1 MLLPQLQALLTGF
14 KAEANP
20 RELTLE
26 KRHAYANGQA
36 ITADLKYY
44 RGLMPVEE
52 DKAKFLKVVRTG
64 DKIGPAL
71 DRFVAGVLALD
82 PEWAIKCSDSDVTS
96 DLLGTPLEAEASAED
111 KQLAAELNAL
121 EDTLTTWD
129 RSVRLHQ
136 KMRELY
142 RISLW
147 AEKSYARLYIPDSEK
162 DNEKVQGRSFATV
175 AEALT
180 VVYLN
185 ILDPRVAGSVESEH
199 GDTLGYFYRYADH
212 DGKSDLVE
220 LHTPTEI
227 KTVRLSRGEIKEE
240 LGDDGLSPAN
250 PLYREGERPDYLMA
264 TLEHPTGGILDE
276 SIIDEQ
282 DSLNESKVEMRR
294 NGYMGGHRQYITV
307 NAANPVDAA
316 GNPTLYKFGPSVV
329 ANVKGV
335 DIYSKDTNGNDVIVG
350 VTTPQVIVVEPVNPE
365 NFIKAIAHH
374 TQEILQKVSQAHFEG
389 TFLAIS
395 GESKRESKEAWLSTL
410 ELDSGPV
417 GAVYAHILRNALRLA
432 YWLTGKEDNAFDV
445 YEVVPSLN
453 LNVSNS
459 DIATLMNASDL
470 VSRGHMTLDR
480 FVELSDLVKNKEAEK
495 AALNQADEVAVV
507 VEPEVVT
514 DG

>member
-1 MLLPQLQALLTGF
+1 MLLPQLQALLTGT
-14 KAEANP
+14 KNEANP

-26 KRHAYANGQA
+26 KRYAYAHGAA
-36 ITADLKYY
+36 IDADLKYY
-44 RGLMPVEE
+44 RGLMPLDE

-64 DKIGPAL
+64 DKIGPAI

-82 PEWAIKCSDSDVTS
+82 PEWTIKRSDSDVTS
-96 DLLGTPLEAEASAED
+96 DLLGTPLEVEASPED
-111 KQLAAELNAL
+111 KQLAGELNAL
-121 EDTLTTWD
+121 EDTLTVWD
-129 RSVRLHQ
+129 KSVRLHQ

-147 AEKSYARLYIPDSEK
+147 AEKGYPRLYIPDSEK
-162 DNEKVQGRSFATV
+162 DNPKVQGRSFETIE
-175 AEALT
+175 EALT

-185 ILDPRVAGSVESEH
+185 ILDPRVAGRVESEH
-199 GDTLGYFYRYADH
+199 GDTLGYFYHYADE
-212 DGKSDLVE
+212 DGKSDLIE
-220 LHTPTEI
+220 LHTPTQI
-227 KTVRLSRGEIKEE
+227 KTVRFSAGKIEEE
-240 LGDDGLSPAN
+240 LEGDAVSPPN

-264 TLEHPTGGILDE
+264 TLEHPTGGVLDE

-307 NAANPVDAA
+307 NAADPVDAA
-316 GNPTLYKFGPSVV
+316 GNATLYKFGPSVV
-329 ANVKGV
+329 ANIQGV
-335 DIYSKDTNGNDVIVG
+335 DIWSKDINGNDVIVG
-350 VTTPQVIVVEPVNPE
+350 KTTPQVIVVEPVDPD
-365 NFIKAIAHH
+365 NFIKAIHHH

-417 GAVYAHILRNALRLA
+417 GEVYAHILRNALRLA

-459 DIATLMNASDL
+459 DITTLMNASDL

-480 FVELSDLVKNKEAEK
+480 FVAISDLVKNKEAEL
-495 AALNQADEVAVV
+495 ATLNQVETVPVEV
-507 VEPEVVT
+507 EVLT
-514 DG
+514 P